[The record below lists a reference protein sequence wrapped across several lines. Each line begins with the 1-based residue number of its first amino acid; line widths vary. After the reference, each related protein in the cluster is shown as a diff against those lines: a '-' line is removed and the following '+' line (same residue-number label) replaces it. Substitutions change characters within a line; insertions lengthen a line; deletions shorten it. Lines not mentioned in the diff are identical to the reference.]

1 MRIVLKNEILEVSI
15 ESKGAEI
22 KSVVKDGK
30 ERMWHG
36 DPKFWG
42 RTSPVLFP
50 FVGSVAEGKYRAK
63 GQEFP
68 MGQHGFARDMEH
80 ELVESSADFAHYRL
94 VSNEETRAKYPFDFC
109 LEITYK
115 LVGNE
120 ITIGWKVT
128 NTGSETLHYAIGA
141 HPAFNCE
148 LDENGTLKGNSV
160 VFDTDKDVLT
170 VRKFHDPLAAKAT
183 CELPLPADKSIAVDE
198 HTFDNGAI
206 ILENSQAKGV
216 GIKDAS
222 GKLFIKLTFDAPL
235 LGVWSPSGKNAP
247 FICLE
252 PWYGRAD
259 AEGFTGD
266 ISEREFEQHLEPG
279 EAFTT
284 EYKAIYY

>member
-1 MRIVLKNEILEVSI
+1 MRTVLKNDILEVSI

-30 ERMWHG
+30 ECMWHG

-50 FVGSVAEGKYRAK
+50 FVGSVADGKYRAK
-63 GQEFP
+63 GQEYP

-120 ITIGWKVT
+120 ITVGWKVT
-128 NTGSETLHYAIGA
+128 NTGNETLHYAIGA
-141 HPAFNCE
+141 HPAFNCQ

-170 VRKFHDPLAAKAT
+170 VRKFHDPLAAKDSY
-183 CELPLPADKSIAVDE
+183 ELPLPADKSIAVDE

-259 AEGFTGD
+259 GEGFTGD
-266 ISEREFEQHLEPG
+266 ISEREFEQHLEAG
-279 EAFTT
+279 EVFNA